1 MIPTTVTQVLITLV
15 LVVPG
20 FVYQETRIRLRGR
33 KPHDTETTSRLLR
46 AIAASALFALVYAL
60 ILGPYLSDAQ
70 RGQVTALAHPRISAL
85 LALAAAFA
93 IPMLCAIIPDLPR
106 TMAGWRHPFK
116 SLSPSGL
123 SRYDPRPSAWDVA
136 FEGASEGFV
145 RVRMKDGR
153 WFAGYFGQRSYASSF
168 PDPRSLF
175 VEVGYLVDVDGVIGG
190 PIEGSAGAVIE
201 CADAVL
207 IELLGPLDATG
218 GTGGAQSAD
227 EEAY

>member
-33 KPHDTETTSRLLR
+33 KPHDTEPTSRLLR

-60 ILGPYLSDAQ
+60 ILGPYLSDAH

-85 LALAAAFA
+85 LALAAAFGV
-93 IPMLCAIIPDLPR
+93 PMLCAVIPDLPR
-106 TMAGWRHPFK
+106 TMSGWRHPSK
-116 SLSPSGL
+116 SLRPSEL

-145 RVRMKDGR
+145 RVRMKDGT
-153 WFAGYFGQRSYASSF
+153 WFAGYFGQSSYASSF

-175 VEVGYLVDVDGVIGG
+175 VEVGHLVDVDGVIGD

-207 IELLGPLDATG
+207 IELLGPLDAAG
-218 GTGGAQSAD
+218 GTGGAQSED

>member
-33 KPHDTETTSRLLR
+33 KPNDTEPTSRLLR

-60 ILGPYLSDAQ
+60 ILGPNLSDAQ
-70 RGQVTALAHPRISAL
+70 RGQVIALAHPRTLAL

-93 IPMLCAIIPDLPR
+93 IPMLCAVIPALPR
-106 TMAGWRHPFK
+106 TMAGWRHPFR
-116 SLSPSGL
+116 SLSPSEL

-145 RVRMKDGR
+145 RVRMKDGK
-153 WFAGYFGQRSYASSF
+153 WFAGYFGQNSYASSF

-175 VEVGYLVDVDGVIGG
+175 VEIGYSVDVDGTIGD

-201 CADAVL
+201 CTDAVL
-207 IELLGPLDATG
+207 IELLGPVDAAVE
-218 GTGGAQSAD
+218 TGGAQSAQ
-227 EEAY
+227 EEDY